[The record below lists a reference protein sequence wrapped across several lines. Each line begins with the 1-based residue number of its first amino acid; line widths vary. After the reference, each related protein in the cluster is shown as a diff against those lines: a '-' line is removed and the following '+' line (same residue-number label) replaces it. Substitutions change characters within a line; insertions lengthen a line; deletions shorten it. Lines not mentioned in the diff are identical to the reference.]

1 MNQAGRTAMA
11 KIGFI
16 GLGHMGL
23 PMAGNLVKGG
33 HEVKGFDLSP
43 DALKAAAERG
53 VKAASSMADAAS
65 AVEVVIAMVPEGK
78 HSRAVFLEQD
88 GVLRNAGKGTLLI
101 DCSTIDVA
109 TSRVIHEA
117 AEKAGF
123 DMVDAPVSGGVGG
136 AENATLTFMVGGSD
150 EAFNRAK
157 PILEPMAGKIFHC
170 GAAGN
175 GEAVKIVNN
184 MLLAI
189 SMIGVSEAF
198 ALGRKLGLDDQI
210 LFDVASTS
218 SGRCWSLDTYCPVPG
233 PVPTSPA
240 NREYAAGFTADMM
253 LKDLRLARAAAEET
267 GAMTPLGLHSEE
279 LYSNLS
285 SSGSGNLD
293 FSGIFKMLDKTL

>member
-1 MNQAGRTAMA
+1 MA

-23 PMAGNLVKGG
+23 PMTGNLVKGG
-33 HEVKGFDLSP
+33 HSVKGFDLSP
-43 DALKAAAERG
+43 EAMKAAAERG
-53 VKAASSMADAAS
+53 VAAVSCMAEAAKG
-65 AVEVVIAMVPEGK
+65 VDVVIAMVPEGR
-78 HSRAVFLEQD
+78 HSRAVFLEEG
-88 GVLRNAGKGTLLI
+88 GVLDNAGKGTLLI

-109 TSRVIHEA
+109 TSRAIHEA

-136 AENATLTFMVGGSD
+136 AENATLTFMVGGSK
-150 EAFNRAK
+150 EAFGRAK
-157 PILEPMAGKIFHC
+157 PVLQPMAGKIFYC
-170 GAAGN
+170 GPAGN

-198 ALGRKLGLDDQI
+198 ALGRKLGIDDRV

-240 NREYAAGFTADMM
+240 NRDYAAGFTADMM
-253 LKDLRLARAAAEET
+253 LKDLRLAKTASEET
-267 GAMTPLGLHSEE
+267 KAMTPLGLHAEQLYAALSE
-279 LYSNLS
+279 
-285 SSGSGNLD
+285 SGNGGLD
-293 FSGIFKMLDKTL
+293 FSGIFKMLDKPI

>member
-1 MNQAGRTAMA
+1 MA

-23 PMAGNLVKGG
+23 PMAGNLAKAG
-33 HEVKGFDLSP
+33 HEVKGFDLFP
-43 DALKAAAERG
+43 DA
-53 VKAASSMADAAS
+53 VKAAQARGVQAAATIAEAARGVDA
-65 AVEVVIAMVPEGK
+65 VIAMVPEGR
-78 HSRAVFLEQD
+78 HSRAVFLNGG
-88 GVLRNAGKGTLLI
+88 GVLEKADKGTLLI

-109 TSRVIHEA
+109 TSRDIHKA

-136 AENATLTFMVGGSD
+136 AENATLTFMVGGTD
-150 EAFNRAK
+150 KAFGRAK
-157 PILEPMAGKIFHC
+157 PVLEPMAGKIFHC
-170 GAAGN
+170 GPAGN

-198 ALGRKLGLDDQI
+198 ALGRRLGIDDQVF
-210 LFDVASTS
+210 FDVASTS

-240 NREYAAGFTADMM
+240 NRDYAPGFTADMM
-253 LKDLRLARAAAEET
+253 LKDLRLAKAAAGET
-267 GAMTPLGLHSEE
+267 GADTPLGALSEK
-279 LYSNLS
+279 LYAKLS
-285 SSGSGNLD
+285 EGGNGALD
-293 FSGIFKMLDKTL
+293 FSGIFRMLDKDL

>member
-1 MNQAGRTAMA
+1 MA

-23 PMAGNLVKGG
+23 PMAGNLVKAG
-33 HEVKGFDLSP
+33 HQVKGFDLSP
-43 DALKAAAERG
+43 EAIKAAGEKG
-53 VKAASSMADAAS
+53 VEAASGIAGTAQG
-65 AVEVVIAMVPEGK
+65 VEVVIAMVPEGK
-78 HSRAVFLEQD
+78 HSRAAFLGDD
-88 GVLRNAGKGTLLI
+88 GILAHADKGTLLI

-109 TSRVIHEA
+109 TSRSIHEA

-136 AENATLTFMVGGSD
+136 AEGATLTFMVGGS
-150 EAFNRAK
+150 EAAYQRAK
-157 PILEPMAGKIFHC
+157 PVLEPMAGKIFHC

-198 ALGRKLGLDDQI
+198 ALGRRLGLEDQA

-240 NREYAAGFTADMM
+240 NRGYQAGFTADMM
-253 LKDLRLARAAAEET
+253 LKDLRLAQAAALET
-267 GAMTPLGLHSEE
+267 GAMTPLGKHSEE
-279 LYSNLS
+279 LYAELS
-285 SSGSGNLD
+285 RGGHGGLD
-293 FSGIFKMLDKTL
+293 FSGIFKMLDNDL

>member
-1 MNQAGRTAMA
+1 MA

-23 PMAGNLVKGG
+23 PMVKNLIKAG
-33 HEVKGFDLSP
+33 HSVKGFDLFP
-43 DALKAAAERG
+43 EAVKAAAEAG
-53 VKAASSMADAAS
+53 MEAAGSMAGCSKGVD
-65 AVEVVIAMVPEGK
+65 VVIAMVPEGK
-78 HSRAVFLEQD
+78 HSRAVFLGDD
-88 GVLRNAGKGTLLI
+88 GVLAHAGKGTLLI

-109 TSRVIHEA
+109 TSRTIHEA
-117 AEKAGF
+117 AEEAGF

-136 AENATLTFMVGGSD
+136 AEGATLTFMVGGG
-150 EAFNRAK
+150 EAAYQRAK
-157 PILEPMAGKIFHC
+157 PVLEPMAGKIFHC

-198 ALGRKLGLDDQI
+198 ALGRRLGLEDQA

-240 NREYAAGFTADMM
+240 NRGYAAGFTADMM
-253 LKDLRLARAAAEET
+253 LKDLRLAQAAAIET
-267 GAMTPLGLHSEE
+267 GATTPLGKHSEQ
-279 LYSNLS
+279 LYTEFSK
-285 SSGSGNLD
+285 GRHGGLD
-293 FSGIFKMLDKTL
+293 FSGIFKMLDDDL